1 VIGALKAEGLLEA
14 TAVAARKTK
23 SRYDDFIWVGE
34 MIEPRVL
41 ELLLAIVL
49 KRPSLILGE
58 VIDDEIEKVM
68 LHLQERDSDFEF
80 RGVRGS
86 LILKWLTRLASKESV

>member
-1 VIGALKAEGLLEA
+1 LGHSESTQSGGAFRG
-14 TAVAARKTK
+14 
-23 SRYDDFIWVGE
+23 
-34 MIEPRVL
+34 
-41 ELLLAIVL
+41 
-49 KRPSLILGE
+49 LILGE

>member
-1 VIGALKAEGLLEA
+1 LQQERQRVA
-14 TAVAARKTK
+14 TMI
-23 SRYDDFIWVGE
+23 FGWVRCQ
-34 MIEPRVL
+34 PRVL

-58 VIDDEIEKVM
+58 VIDDEIVM

-86 LILKWLTRLASKESV
+86 LILKWLTRLASKESI